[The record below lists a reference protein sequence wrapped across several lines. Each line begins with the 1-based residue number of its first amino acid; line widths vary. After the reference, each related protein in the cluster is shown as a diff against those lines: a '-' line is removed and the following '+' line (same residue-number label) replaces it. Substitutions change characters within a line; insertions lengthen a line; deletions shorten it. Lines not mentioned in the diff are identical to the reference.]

1 MKSAIKYSTQVS
13 AAIAAGTPIVAL
25 ESTIISHGLPRP
37 SNLLVAQECESIIRA
52 RGAVPAT
59 IALLDGVVHIGLEAS
74 ELDAI
79 ANRDDIS
86 KASSRDLAII
96 IAQGKSAATTVAAT
110 AHIAAIA
117 GIKVFATGGLG
128 GVHRGANESF
138 DESADL
144 TALSQLD
151 MTVVCAGVKSILDV
165 HATLERLVS
174 ALCGLGED
182 RDAAGV
188 GGILAGQETT
198 VGDGVL
204 QVVGADVVGPALQQ
218 RDLDRRL
225 QRVADHW
232 QVLVEQLV
240 LQGLGAGR
248 HDHLAARLQR
258 RHQVGERLAR
268 AGAGLGNEH
277 RLAVDGGG
285 DALGHF
291 KLLTAHAIT
300 ADGLSQRPVGGE
312 DFGKGRQGR
321 RPEKSGANGSRWGG
335 GRRWRSGWWSAFCAW
350 TLGGFSEPFL
360 NSCFPP

>member
-1 MKSAIKYSTQVS
+1 MKIAIKYSAEVS

-37 SNLLVAQECESIIRA
+37 SNLAVARECESIIRQ
-52 RGAVPAT
+52 RGAIPAT
-59 IALLDGVVHIGLEAS
+59 IALLDGVVHIGLEAN

-165 HATLERLVS
+165 HATLERLETLAIGIVGYKTNRFPGFYLTDSGFEIEHRVDSAEEIASIIKARSQVS
-174 ALCGLGED
+174 TSNHALIVTNPVEKQMD
-182 RDAAGV
+182 KVRHDE
-188 GGILAGQETT
+188 ILATGMANAAR
-198 VGDGVL
+198 DGIDGKYVTPYL
-204 QVVGADVVGPALQQ
+204 LEHFHTASKGESLAINTEIIKSNCA
-218 RDLDRRL
+218 
-225 QRVADHW
+225 
-232 QVLVEQLV
+232 
-240 LQGLGAGR
+240 
-248 HDHLAARLQR
+248 LAADI
-258 RHQVGERLAR
+258 AM
-268 AGAGLGNEH
+268 
-277 RLAVDGGG
+277 
-285 DALGHF
+285 AL
-291 KLLTAHAIT
+291 
-300 ADGLSQRPVGGE
+300 
-312 DFGKGRQGR
+312 
-321 RPEKSGANGSRWGG
+321 
-335 GRRWRSGWWSAFCAW
+335 
-350 TLGGFSEPFL
+350 
-360 NSCFPP
+360 

>member
-1 MKSAIKYSTQVS
+1 MKSAIKYSAEVS

-37 SNLLVAQECESIIRA
+37 SNLAVARECESIIRQ
-52 RGAVPAT
+52 RGAIPAT
-59 IALLDGVVHIGLEAS
+59 IALLDGVVHIGLEAN

-165 HATLERLVS
+165 HATLERLETLAIGVVGYKTNRFPGFYLTDSGFEIEHRVDSAEEIAAIINARTQVS
-174 ALCGLGED
+174 TSNQALIVTNPVAKQMDKARHDE
-182 RDAAGV
+182 
-188 GGILAGQETT
+188 ILASGLANAAR
-198 VGDGVL
+198 DGIDGKYVTPYL
-204 QVVGADVVGPALQQ
+204 LEHFHTASKGESLAINTEIIKSNCA
-218 RDLDRRL
+218 
-225 QRVADHW
+225 
-232 QVLVEQLV
+232 
-240 LQGLGAGR
+240 
-248 HDHLAARLQR
+248 LAADI
-258 RHQVGERLAR
+258 AM
-268 AGAGLGNEH
+268 
-277 RLAVDGGG
+277 
-285 DALGHF
+285 AL
-291 KLLTAHAIT
+291 
-300 ADGLSQRPVGGE
+300 
-312 DFGKGRQGR
+312 
-321 RPEKSGANGSRWGG
+321 
-335 GRRWRSGWWSAFCAW
+335 
-350 TLGGFSEPFL
+350 
-360 NSCFPP
+360 

>member
-1 MKSAIKYSTQVS
+1 MKSAIKYSTEVS
-13 AAIAAGTPIVAL
+13 AAIAARTPIVAL

-165 HATLERLVS
+165 HATLERLETLAIGIVGYKTNRFPGFYLTDSGFEIEHRVDS
-174 ALCGLGED
+174 AQEI
-182 RDAAGV
+182 AAIIHARSQV
-188 GGILAGQETT
+188 ATSNHALIVTNPVEKQMDKVRHDEILATGMANAAR
-198 VGDGVL
+198 DGIDGKYVTPYL
-204 QVVGADVVGPALQQ
+204 LEHFHTASKGESLAINTEIIKSNCA
-218 RDLDRRL
+218 
-225 QRVADHW
+225 
-232 QVLVEQLV
+232 
-240 LQGLGAGR
+240 
-248 HDHLAARLQR
+248 LAADI
-258 RHQVGERLAR
+258 AM
-268 AGAGLGNEH
+268 
-277 RLAVDGGG
+277 
-285 DALGHF
+285 AL
-291 KLLTAHAIT
+291 K
-300 ADGLSQRPVGGE
+300 
-312 DFGKGRQGR
+312 
-321 RPEKSGANGSRWGG
+321 
-335 GRRWRSGWWSAFCAW
+335 
-350 TLGGFSEPFL
+350 
-360 NSCFPP
+360 